1 MFNYT
6 HNNNELRINNKN
18 EAVSLKGWVSKRR
31 NLGGLIFID
40 LRDSTGITQLI
51 IEPNNK
57 NYEKALTIRTEYVIE
72 IKGIVKERS
81 NKNKTIKTGDIE
93 VLVSDLNILNKSANL
108 PFTIFDEEVLND
120 DVKLKYRYLDL
131 RKPSSKNYI
140 VKRSLITQSIRN
152 TLLNYNFLEL
162 ETPYLV
168 KTTPEGAKEFIVP
181 SRLYHGEGYAL
192 AQSPQIFKQLYMI
205 SGFEKYFQFARCFR
219 DEALRADRQLEFTQ
233 VDIEASFIDENYIY
247 DVVESILSNIFKDVL
262 KKDLKLPLNKI
273 TYHDAI
279 KYYGSDSPDLRYDLK
294 IEDFKDDLLKYEIPL
309 FKDKEYI
316 RGFKINNNEL
326 FTRKYFDKLTSVVK
340 QNHGDA
346 LAYVR
351 RVNNELTGSLSK
363 FVDLDLLKENELLL
377 LIPGGY
383 NDASLAAGA
392 LRKILAKDLGLI
404 DNNIESLVWVIDFP
418 LFEYDKE
425 EDRLN
430 AAHHPF
436 TSPKDLDELKKNP
449 KEALAKAYD
458 IVWNGYEIGG
468 GSIRIHDRDV
478 QELMFKTLG
487 LSDTEINQKFGFF
500 NEALSYGTPPHG
512 GIAFGLDRL
521 VMLLTKT
528 DNIRDVVAF
537 PKTQSARDLMM
548 DSPSKIDNETL
559 KEIGLELTKD
569 E

>member
-40 LRDSTGITQLI
+40 LRDSAGITQLI

-559 KEIGLELTKD
+559 NEIGLELTKD

>member
-273 TYHDAI
+273 TYHEAI

>member
-1 MFNYT
+1 MTKYSH
-6 HNNNELRINNKN
+6 HNNQLTMNYLNER
-18 EAVSLKGWVSKRR
+18 VYLKGWAAKVR

-40 LRDSTGITQLI
+40 LRDQYGITQLVI
-51 IEPNNK
+51 KPDSPL
-57 NYEKALTIRTEYVIE
+57 YEKASLVRTEYVIE
-72 IKGIVKERS
+72 VQGVVIERES
-81 NKNKTIKTGDIE
+81 KNKQMLTGDIE
-93 VLVSDLNILNKSANL
+93 VLVDDLTILNRAQTTPIIISDQDNVN
-108 PFTIFDEEVLND
+108 EEVR
-120 DVKLKYRYLDL
+120 LKYRYLDL
-131 RKPSSKNYI
+131 RKPNSKNYL
-140 VKRSLITQSIRN
+140 VKRSQITQSIRQ
-152 TLLNYNFLEL
+152 TLLNASFLEL

-168 KTTPEGAKEFIVP
+168 KTTPECAKEFIVP

-363 FVDLDLLKENELLL
+363 FVDLDLLK
-377 LIPGGY
+377 
-383 NDASLAAGA
+383 
-392 LRKILAKDLGLI
+392 
-404 DNNIESLVWVIDFP
+404 
-418 LFEYDKE
+418 
-425 EDRLN
+425 
-430 AAHHPF
+430 
-436 TSPKDLDELKKNP
+436 
-449 KEALAKAYD
+449 
-458 IVWNGYEIGG
+458 
-468 GSIRIHDRDV
+468 
-478 QELMFKTLG
+478 
-487 LSDTEINQKFGFF
+487 
-500 NEALSYGTPPHG
+500 
-512 GIAFGLDRL
+512 
-521 VMLLTKT
+521 
-528 DNIRDVVAF
+528 
-537 PKTQSARDLMM
+537 
-548 DSPSKIDNETL
+548 
-559 KEIGLELTKD
+559 
-569 E
+569 